1 MSTAGAEVQALHL
14 SAPVAGLTTGRRHGI
29 TIRREV
35 VPIIFVP
42 GIMGSRLTVRGVGKV
57 WDPDDKGFMLKAYGF
72 LVSNAARKKLALIGD
87 ASKPRPLVPFTDD
100 EGHNRKKFGRYG
112 ADGAPGADPDHHAN
126 LRGWGGVAWSLYGG
140 FLTLLQ
146 ERGYAA
152 FDTRTLRFGS
162 KWPGIESPVYAF
174 GYNWTASNR
183 DAGAKLRDFIG
194 KTIRHYQGKGRECR
208 QVILVTH
215 SMGGLVARS
224 ACMLHGAA
232 RMVLG
237 VVHGVQPA
245 TGSAAAY
252 WRMQAGFPRPD
263 GPDILGVIASRVL
276 GVDGREVTAL
286 LGNMPGGLELLPNQH
301 YTTDGRTRT
310 WLRWTGD
317 DGAVA
322 HLPRSG
328 DPYQE
333 IYLNRT
339 DPWRL
344 VRSPGWLI
352 PEVVRDTASTDRPLT
367 VPERAAW
374 TGFEQRIAQVKQLHQ
389 DLGLRQHPRSYHFYG
404 TREETP
410 ATISFDTGPHL
421 QAMTVGLVS
430 RITRHRPSSDI
441 RYRQVAR
448 ACTDAEGNTGEY
460 TVYTPGKTP
469 DERVT
474 WAPAGGVQHV
484 PLVRHRMRRPEEDGD
499 GTVPTSSGSALC
511 PQAGTKRHEAHGGYE
526 HDKAYEDSRAREF
539 VFDVVCELLE
549 TRVPDALGP
558 QAS

>member
-1 MSTAGAEVQALHL
+1 MSIPAAEISALHL
-14 SAPVAGLTTGRRHGI
+14 STPIDRLRTGRRHGI

-42 GIMGSRLTVRGVGKV
+42 GIMGSRLKGDKGKTV
-57 WDPDDKGFMLKAYGF
+57 WDPDDPFFMVGTYGF
-72 LVSNAARKKLALIGD
+72 GLSNAAKKKLALIGRSFD
-87 ASKPRPLVPFTDD
+87 AGRLTPIADD
-100 EGHNRKKFGRYG
+100 AKHNRKKFGRYG
-112 ADGAPGADPDHHAN
+112 ADGEPGADPDHHAN
-126 LRGWGGVAWSLYGG
+126 LRGWGGVAWGLYGG

-152 FDTRTLRFGS
+152 FDTRALRFGS
-162 KWPGIESPVYAF
+162 KWPGIETPVYAF

-183 DAGAKLRDFIG
+183 DAGAKLKEYIG

-263 GPDILGVIASRVL
+263 GPDVLGIIASRVL

-286 LGNMPGGLELLPNQH
+286 LGNIPGGLELLPNQH

-317 DGAVA
+317 DGTAA
-322 HLPRSG
+322 DLPRSG
-328 DPYQE
+328 DPYRE

-352 PEVVRDTASTDRPLT
+352 PEVAGDTASTDRPLT
-367 VPERAAW
+367 AAEQAAW
-374 TGFEQRIAQVKQLHQ
+374 TAFEARVAGVKRFHQ
-389 DLGLRQHPRSYHFYG
+389 ELGLRQHPRSYHFYG

-410 ATISFDTGPHL
+410 ATISFDTGPHFQVL
-421 QAMTVGLVS
+421 TIGLVS
-430 RITRHRPSSDI
+430 RITRDRPSGDI
-441 RYRQVAR
+441 RYRHVAH
-448 ACTDAEGNTGEY
+448 ASTDAEGNTGEY
-460 TVYTPGKTP
+460 TVYTPGRTP
-469 DERVT
+469 DARVT
-474 WAPAGGVQHV
+474 WAPGGGVHHV
-484 PLVRHRMRRPEEDGD
+484 PLVRHRMRHPGEDGD

-511 PQAGTKRHEAHGGYE
+511 GQAGTKRHEPHRGYE
-526 HDKAYEDSRAREF
+526 HDSAYEDPRARQF
-539 VFDVVCELLE
+539 VFDVVRELLE
-549 TRVPDALGP
+549 TRVPDAAGA